1 MRHDSKYA
9 QPIAGQTALITGGA
23 GLIGSHVCDQL
34 LAAGIAEVRIFDD
47 FSRGTLENLRGALAS
62 GGDKVKILR
71 GDLRDQ
77 AALSAATAGCDLVF
91 HQAAIRITQCAK
103 EPRLAFEVLAE
114 GTFNVL
120 EAVREHGVKKLVAAS
135 TASVYG
141 PADVFPTDE
150 LHHRYNNRTL
160 YGACKIANESMM
172 RAYAEMYDLPF
183 VALRYFN
190 VYGPRMDVHGV
201 YTEVLVRWLDK
212 LDKGEQPVIFGDGS
226 QTMDFV
232 YIDDIAT
239 ANVLAARAPV
249 SDAFYNVARG
259 EETSLKQLCE
269 ALCRAHGSHEVG
281 PAFVPMPAERRGVE
295 VVRRLADIRNAQT
308 DLGFRA
314 QVELEDGLRRFVTWR
329 NAEIARAAG
338 GQP

>member
-1 MRHDSKYA
+1 MRHDPRYA
-9 QPIAGQTALITGGA
+9 QPIEGQVAVITGGA
-23 GLIGSHVCDQL
+23 GLVGSHICDQL
-34 LAAGIAEVRIFDD
+34 LAAGIAKVRIFDD
-47 FSRGTLENLRGALAS
+47 FSRGTMANLADAMAA
-62 GGDKVKILR
+62 GGDRVEIVR
-71 GDLRDQ
+71 GDLRDVDGVHDVIKG
-77 AALSAATAGCDLVF
+77 ADLVF
-91 HQAAIRITQCAK
+91 HQAAIRITHCAK
-103 EPRLAFEVLAE
+103 EPRLAFDVLAQ

-120 EAVREHGVKKLVAAS
+120 EAVRDHGVAKLVAAS

-150 LHHRYNNRTL
+150 MHHRYNNRTL

-172 RAYAEMYDLPF
+172 RAFSEMYDLPY

-201 YTEVLVRWLDK
+201 YTEVLVRWLDL

-232 YIDDIAT
+232 FIEDIAR
-239 ANVLAARAPV
+239 ANLLAARAPI

-269 ALCRAHGSHEVG
+269 ALCRAHGATDLG
-281 PAFVPMPAERRGVE
+281 PRFVPMPAERRGVE
-295 VVRRLADIRNAQT
+295 VVRRLADISAAQR

-314 QVELEDGLRRFVTWR
+314 EMDIEQGLRRFVTWR
-329 NAEIARAAG
+329 NAEVARAAASA
-338 GQP
+338 